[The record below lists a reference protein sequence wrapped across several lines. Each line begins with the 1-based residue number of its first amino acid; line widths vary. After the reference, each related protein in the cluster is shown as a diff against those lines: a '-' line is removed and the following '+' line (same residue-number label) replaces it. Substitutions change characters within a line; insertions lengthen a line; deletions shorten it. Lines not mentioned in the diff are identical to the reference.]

1 MGIMESKAPARDEIE
16 QLLRAE
22 HADPFSVLG
31 PHVVDGTTA
40 IRVLR
45 PGATRVEI
53 LQPKR
58 KAAPAAV
65 LDPAGFFEASLPAD
79 KEALS
84 YRLRVTYP
92 TGSVEMERSE
102 EHTSE
107 L

>member
-1 MGIMESKAPARDEIE
+1 MGIMESKALARDEIE

-58 KAAPAAV
+58 KAVPAAV

-79 KEALS
+79 KDSPLS
-84 YRLRVTYP
+84 RARQSSD
-92 TGSVEMERSE
+92 TGPWCTRS
-102 EHTSE
+102 
-107 L
+107 